1 MEGVTSLVRDKREGG
16 REGREEGRE
25 ERKRGDR
32 KVYGDR

>member
-16 REGREEGRE
+16 EGGRE
-25 ERKRGDR
+25 RGDR